1 MQRLQ
6 VQSLLEEITSDM
18 LYGKA
23 KKEREREREREMYV
37 MVFNIYSMCLIRLI
51 WEQKRLVI

>member
-23 KKEREREREREMYV
+23 KKERERERDVCHGIQYILYV
-37 MVFNIYSMCLIRLI
+37 FD
-51 WEQKRLVI
+51 